1 MRVARG
7 ELWAGRTL
15 LLALMVITI
24 LPFISI
30 FTTALHPSGTVPNGF
45 EWPAQPQWGNFVQ
58 AFKVAEMPALLAS
71 STFIVIAVVPI
82 ALIISTMAGFAI
94 GLLRIPGSRVLL
106 FLFVFG
112 LTLPFPGIIIPIYF
126 LERAMHIYNTRLAIV
141 LPLIALYMPFAVF
154 WMRAHFVNMPV
165 EVSDAARVDGATT
178 WDLFWRI
185 HVPLARAPIASLG
198 ILMSVW
204 TWNQFLLALVLVE
217 DPTRRT
223 MAGALGAFQGHYATD
238 IPLLCA
244 GTILILVPTLVI
256 FVLFQRQIIMALLQG
271 SVKG

>member
-7 ELWAGRTL
+7 ELWAGRAL
-15 LLALMVITI
+15 LVALMAITI

-30 FTTALHPSGTVPNGF
+30 FVTGLHPSNTLPLGL
-45 EWPAQPQWGNFVQ
+45 EWPAHPQWGNFVTAFNQ
-58 AFKVAEMPALLAS
+58 AQMPKLIVS
-71 STFIVIAVVPI
+71 SLFLVIAVVPV
-82 ALIISTMAGFAI
+82 ALAISTMAGFAI
-94 GLLRIPGSRVLL
+94 GLLRVPGANVLL

-112 LTLPFPGIIIPIYF
+112 LTLPFSGIIVPIYF
-126 LERAMHIYNTRLAIV
+126 LERTMHIYNTRLAIV

-154 WMRAHFVNMPV
+154 WMRAHFVNMPT
-165 EVSDAARVDGATT
+165 EITEAARVDGATP
-178 WDLFWRI
+178 WDLFWQI
-185 HVPLARAPIASLG
+185 HVPLAMPPITSLG

-217 DPTRRT
+217 DPSQRT

-238 IPLLCA
+238 VPLLCA
-244 GTILILVPTLVI
+244 GTILILLPTLVV
-256 FVLFQRQIIMALLQG
+256 FVIFQRQIITSLIQG

>member
-1 MRVARG
+1 MRIARG

-15 LLALMVITI
+15 LLVLMVITI

-30 FTTALHPSGTVPNGF
+30 FTTALHPSGTVPNGLD
-45 EWPAQPQWGNFVQ
+45 WPSNPQWGNFVQ

-71 STFIVIAVVPI
+71 STFIVIAVVPV

-106 FLFVFG
+106 LLFVFG

-126 LERAMHIYNTRLAIV
+126 LERTMHIYNTRLAIV

-154 WMRAHFVNMPV
+154 WMRAHFVNMPG
-165 EVSDAARVDGATT
+165 EISDAARVDGATT

-217 DPTRRT
+217 DPTQRT

-244 GTILILVPTLVI
+244 GTILILVPTLVV